1 MKYSELQAVV
11 NEQIDIL
18 FSFELGTSRELLESL
33 PVTNSHAL
41 VVSGI
46 RRCGKSVLLHQFIR
60 NEINDVFYFNF
71 ADIRLY
77 EFLASDFVLLDEIIR
92 ESGKKILFFDE
103 IQIIK
108 GWELYVRQKL
118 DQSVRVIITGSNAQ
132 MLSVELGTNL
142 TGRHISKELFP
153 FNYREFCSFHGL
165 LYNKESLVSFLDN
178 GGFPE
183 FQKTN
188 NKELLSF
195 LIEDII
201 FRDIATRHAI
211 RDISGLKN
219 LCIYVMS
226 NTAKLVSPS
235 KLTSI
240 IGVKSPSTVLEYL
253 TFFESSYLLN
263 LVPRF
268 SYSVKGQM
276 LSEKKIYVV
285 DNGLVNVAS
294 ISASKD
300 TGRKFEN
307 AVYWSIRRKTKN
319 IWYYS
324 DGYSECDFI
333 YKLDDDYFAI
343 QVCYEMNGDNQER
356 EINGLLAALKFFN
369 LSEGIILTVDQT
381 DKILI
386 DGYKINVVPAYQ
398 FDLS

>member
-1 MKYSELQAVV
+1 MKYSELQSVV
-11 NEQIDIL
+11 NEQKDIL
-18 FSFELGTSRELLESL
+18 YSFELGTSRELLGLL
-33 PVTNSHAL
+33 PVIYSHAL

-60 NEINDVFYFNF
+60 NEIDEVFYFNF

-77 EFLASDFVLLDEIIR
+77 EFSASDFVLLDEIIR

-103 IQIIK
+103 IQNVT
-108 GWELYVRQKL
+108 GWELFVRQKL
-118 DQSVRVIITGSNAQ
+118 DQSIRIVITGSNAR

-153 FNYREFCSFHGL
+153 FNYREFCSFHSMQ
-165 LYNKESLVSFLDN
+165 YNKESLLLFLN
-178 GGFPE
+178 KGGFPE

-188 NKELLSF
+188 NSELLSF

-235 KLTSI
+235 KLTGI

-253 TFFESSYLLN
+253 TYFESSYLIN
-263 LVPRF
+263 LIPRF

-300 TGRKFEN
+300 MGRKFEN
-307 AVYWSIRRKTKN
+307 AVYWSIRSKTKN
-319 IWYYS
+319 VWYFS
-324 DGYSECDFI
+324 DGNSECDFI
-333 YKLDDDYFAI
+333 YKLDDDFFAI

-369 LSEGIILTVDQT
+369 LTEGIILTVDQT

-386 DGYKINVVPAYQ
+386 DGYKITVVPAHQ
-398 FDLS
+398 FKLN

>member
-1 MKYSELQAVV
+1 MKYSELKAVV
-11 NEQIDIL
+11 NEQIDML
-18 FSFELGTSRELLESL
+18 YSFELGTSRELLGSL
-33 PVTNSHAL
+33 PVINSHAL

-60 NEINDVFYFNF
+60 NEIDEVFYFNF

-77 EFLASDFVLLDEIIR
+77 EFSASDFVLLDEIIR

-103 IQIIK
+103 IQIVK
-108 GWELYVRQKL
+108 GWELFVRQKL
-118 DQSVRVIITGSNAQ
+118 DQSIRIIITGSNAR
-132 MLSVELGTNL
+132 MLSAELGTNL

-153 FNYREFCSFHGL
+153 FNYREFCSFHAMP
-165 LYNKESLVSFLDN
+165 YNKESLLLFLNN

-183 FQKTN
+183 FLKTN
-188 NKELLSF
+188 NSELLSF

-201 FRDIATRHAI
+201 YRDIATRHAI

-219 LCIYVMS
+219 LCIYVIS

-235 KLTSI
+235 KLTTI

-253 TFFESSYLLN
+253 SHFESSYLLN
-263 LVPRF
+263 LISRF

-300 TGRKFEN
+300 MGRKFEN

-319 IWYYS
+319 IWYFS
-324 DGYSECDFI
+324 DGNSECDFI
-333 YKLDDDYFAI
+333 YKLDDNYFAI

-381 DKILI
+381 DKILTN
-386 DGYKINVVPAYQ
+386 GYKINVVPAYQ